1 MELIDL
7 DQSSYLVAFELLK
20 SLRLSVLAAKLGET
34 RSRPR
39 QGRAGRMMRHRA
51 RERGTLAQHRRH
63 SVDLLLLAALLL
75 GCSDGGQHGP
85 DGGGPGTV
93 DAGREPGV
101 DAPAGVEPGMPPGPP
116 TLPPRETLCDNHLDD
131 DADGILDCMDDDCA
145 AEPACAFAPPLDRT
159 VAPSFSDSVRFLFD
173 GPHAVQL
180 EADPGVF
187 DPMRISVLRGRVLDR
202 DGKGVEGVRI
212 TVHGHEAYGYTI
224 TRQGGTFDI
233 AINGGGPISLTYQAP
248 GFLPVQRSI
257 ETNHRQYHWLPDVV
271 LTARDAAVTEIVPG
285 AAEVQVARGSVQEDE
300 DGARQATMVFPA
312 GTQAT
317 AVLPD
322 GSEVVLDTMRV
333 RATEYTTGE
342 RGPEA
347 MPGTLPPTSGYT
359 YAVELSVDEAEAM
372 GASSVKF
379 DRPIGFYLENFL
391 GFEVGESVPTGYY
404 DRERAAWVPSE
415 SGVVLAILDELDGLA
430 AIDLDGD
437 DIAEDDETLAAAGIT
452 VEERAE
458 LAALYE
464 PGQTL
469 WRAPI
474 THFTPWDCN
483 WPYGPPFDAI
493 FPDDDF
499 FRDPDHERPCTRAGS
514 VIQCERQ
521 SLGQFVDVPGTHVT
535 LAYHGHRK
543 RGWQADHELAFQLSG
558 TNLPASAKGVVLEVE
573 IAGQRHEQ
581 RFDAAANLQ
590 GSFSWN
596 GRDAYG
602 RRPQAMQRAR
612 VRLGYTYDGVYG
624 SAARFGGRGRGPIT
638 GVRSRSEVTLWREAM
653 VPVGIWDAQPQALGG
668 FGLASHHAYDPESKT
683 LFFGDGTQRSARN
696 VAPVLIEL
704 IKNVTSGEYDA
715 LHAVHGAADGSV
727 YAATLSGRIY
737 RIAPDGSRT
746 LVAAGLREPRD
757 LALAADGTLYVAEHN
772 ANRIIAIAPD
782 GSQRVVAG
790 GGTDFFLDLTGAAI
804 PATQV
809 KLQAPAGIALAPDGG
824 LYIADRILGT
834 GVVRYVDPV
843 GMLSNVDGLFRPFDV
858 ELGADGSLYVT
869 HLEDRTL
876 RRMHPDGR
884 IEVVFDRSAG
894 IAPLGVAVRADG
906 AVFVSDLV
914 TTSVIRVDPDGTRT
928 TVAGGG
934 TRDMAHGEISTDV
947 AIPYP
952 YLHRVA
958 VDAEGE
964 LVFSARTH
972 VYRVSSAA
980 PGLSAE
986 DIAVPARDGSVLYVF
1001 DRTGRHRETR
1011 DALTGVTLLGF
1022 HYDNHGR
1029 VIAVTDRAGLST
1041 YIERDLTGVAR
1052 AIVGPY
1058 GQRTALFY
1066 EDSGDLE
1073 RIRDPLQRDVVF
1085 GYDPA
1090 GRLTSMR
1097 DARGGLHRYGY
1108 DDRGRLV
1115 TDIGP
1120 TGYTQTLAPAGAV
1133 HGSDVSVTTSLARSM
1148 RYELQRTS
1156 SDEVVRT
1163 TYLPWGGSGTVRKRA
1178 GRTEVTGPDGTA
1190 SEFALASDPR
1200 WQSQSPWVRMAR
1212 VRTPEGRT
1220 FETTSARELAFD
1232 DPAHPHRIT
1241 SLEQRH
1247 TIHGRTSTA
1256 RYDAAARTI
1265 TSQNPGGQQRTVTLD
1280 ELGRVLRIDQAGKP
1294 PYLVGYDAHGRI
1306 ETVQHGEGA
1315 GARITWFHY
1324 DANGNLAERIDPLQ
1338 RTHIYEHDL
1347 LGRLR
1352 ALEGPDGRRIEL
1364 DYDAHDN
1371 LIKVVPPGRPAHEFR
1386 YNGADSAERYIPPV
1400 LAGVDA
1406 AVGFRYDADLA
1417 PESADGP
1424 GDQQI
1429 TFHHDQAG
1437 RIERVMIARGEY
1449 LHEYDPTTGELA
1461 QLSSPDAVGLHFG
1474 RDGPLLRAARLTTPG
1489 AAEAVVFYDHDDA
1502 FRLWKLGIQGAAP
1515 IEHSYDANDALT
1527 QAGPLTIQ
1535 RDPETSLPDIT
1546 RAGAVETDLDLSQFG
1561 EPERFAATFAGQLLF
1576 EATYERDALGRITH
1590 IDEVIAGQP
1599 RSVTYDYDAADRLA
1613 SVEEHGQPT
1622 RELLYDPNG
1631 NLTEIREAGI
1641 PVLTAA
1647 HDAQDRLLTH
1657 GPLALTHTPSGHLET
1672 KLDTRT
1678 GERTVYGYDELG
1690 NLLGVELADGRSIQY
1705 LVDGA
1710 DRRVAKLVDGE
1721 LQWLL
1726 VYAGGLPI
1734 ARLRPDGSV
1743 ESIYVY
1749 GALAH
1754 VPDLVIKG
1762 GRTYRIVHD
1771 HLGSP
1776 RLVVD
1781 VETGDIAQRLDYD
1794 VFGRVLADT
1803 HPDFQPFGFAGGLH
1817 DVDAGLVRF
1826 GARDYDPELGR
1837 WTAKDPS
1844 GFAGG
1849 DTNLYAYAYG
1859 DPVNFVDPN
1868 GELAFLVPLAIVAIK
1883 GALAG
1888 AAMDAGM
1895 ELASQLIENGGDVDC
1910 LDWGDVGASAVGGG
1924 MSGGLTGPLGKALS
1938 SLKKVSSAAR
1948 KARGGENAA
1957 TAAGRRAHANYG
1969 TALGSEYDMRVRLP
1983 SGRRPDAV
1991 NWEKHEVREL
2001 KPDNPAAVRRG
2012 ERQVERYRKELEEV
2026 TGEPWTSEVD
2036 VYRSG
2041 GH

>member
-1 MELIDL
+1 
-7 DQSSYLVAFELLK
+7 
-20 SLRLSVLAAKLGET
+20 
-34 RSRPR
+34 
-39 QGRAGRMMRHRA
+39 MRDRA
-51 RERGTLAQHRRH
+51 REPGTLSQHRRH
-63 SVDLLLLAALLL
+63 SLELLLLAALPLAC
-75 GCSDGGQHGP
+75 GDGAQHGP
-85 DGGGPGTV
+85 DGGGPGV
-93 DAGREPGV
+93 SDAGRGPGV
-101 DAPAGVEPGMPPGPP
+101 DAPAGPEPGMPPGPP
-116 TLPPRETLCDNHLDD
+116 PLPSRETACDNDLDD
-131 DADGILDCMDDDCA
+131 DSDTFIDCA
-145 AEPACAFAPPLDRT
+145 DNDCSAEAACASAPPLDRT
-159 VAPSFSDSVRFLFD
+159 IAAGFHETVRFLFD
-173 GPHAVQL
+173 GEQAVQL
-180 EADPGVF
+180 EVDPDAF
-187 DPMRISVLRGRVLDR
+187 DPMRISVLRGRVIDR
-202 DGKGVEGVRI
+202 QGKAVDGVRI
-212 TVHGHEAYGYTI
+212 TVHGQDAYGYTT
-224 TRQGGTFDI
+224 TRQGGTFDVVL
-233 AINGGGPISLTYQAP
+233 NGGGPATLSYHAS
-248 GFLPVQRSI
+248 GFLPVQRTI
-257 ETNHRQYHWLPDVV
+257 DTDHRQYHWLPDVV
-271 LTARDAAVTEIVPG
+271 LTARDAVVTEIVPG

-322 GSEVVLDTMRV
+322 GSEVALDTMRV

-342 RGPEA
+342 RGREA

-359 YAVELSVDEAEAM
+359 YAVELSVDEADAM
-372 GASSVKF
+372 GASSVVF
-379 DRPIGFYLENFL
+379 DQPVGLYLENFL

-404 DRERAAWVPSE
+404 DRERAAWVPSK
-415 SGVVLAILDELDGLA
+415 SGVVLAIVDELDGLA
-430 AIDLDGD
+430 TIDLDGD

-458 LAALYE
+458 LALLYE

-483 WPYGPPFDAI
+483 WPFGPPFDAI

-521 SLGQFVDVPGTHVT
+521 SLGQLVGVPGTHVT

-558 TNLPASAKGVVLEVE
+558 TNLPTSAKGVVLEVE

-590 GSFSWN
+590 GSFSWD

-602 RRPQAMQRAR
+602 RRLQGMQRAR

-624 SAARFGGRGRGPIT
+624 SAPRFGGRGRGQVT

-653 VPVGIWDAQPQALGG
+653 VPVGIWDAQPQGLGG

-683 LFFGDGTQRSARN
+683 LFLGDGTQRSARN
-696 VAPVLIEL
+696 VAPVLVEL
-704 IKNVTSGEYDA
+704 IKNVTANEYDA

-727 YAATLSGRIY
+727 YAATLYGRIY

-757 LALAADGTLYVAEHN
+757 LALAADGTLYVAEN
-772 ANRIIAIAPD
+772 NGNRIIAIAPD
-782 GSQRVVAG
+782 GSQTVVAG
-790 GGTDFFLDLTGAAI
+790 GGTDYFLDLTGAAI

-834 GVVRYVDPV
+834 GVVRYVDPA
-843 GMLSNVDGLFRPFDV
+843 GMLSNIDGLFRPFDV
-858 ELGADGSLYVT
+858 ELGADGSLYVS

-894 IAPLGVAVRADG
+894 IAPLGLAVRADG
-906 AVFVSDLV
+906 SVFVSDLV
-914 TTSVIRVDPDGTRT
+914 TMSVIRVDPDGTRT

-934 TRDMAHGEISTDV
+934 QRDMAHGEISTD
-947 AIPYP
+947 IGIP

-972 VYRVSSAA
+972 VYRVTAAVPGISAD
-980 PGLSAE
+980 
-986 DIAVPARDGSVLYVF
+986 DIAVPSRDGRTLYVF

-1011 DALTGVTLLGF
+1011 DALTGVTLLAF
-1022 HYDNHGR
+1022 NYDDHGR

-1041 YIERDLTGVAR
+1041 HIERDPTGLAQ

-1058 GQRTALFY
+1058 AQRTALFY

-1073 RIRDPLQRDVVF
+1073 RIRDPLQREVMF
-1085 GYDPA
+1085 GYDLA

-1097 DARGGLHRYGY
+1097 DARGGQHRYDY
-1108 DDRGRLV
+1108 DARGRLV

-1120 TGYTQTLAPAGAV
+1120 TGYTQTLAPAGDAL
-1133 HGSDVSVTTSLARSM
+1133 HGSDVSVTTSRARSM

-1163 TYLPWGGSGTVRKRA
+1163 THLPWGGRGIVRKRA
-1178 GRTEVTGPDGTA
+1178 GRTEATAPDGTT
-1190 SEFALASDPR
+1190 SEFTLASDPR
-1200 WQSQSPWVRMAR
+1200 WQSQAPWARTAR
-1212 VRTPEGRT
+1212 VRTPQGRT
-1220 FETTSARELAFD
+1220 FEATSERELAFD
-1232 DPAHPHRIT
+1232 DPAHPHRVT

-1247 TIHGRTSTA
+1247 TINGRTSTA

-1265 TSQNPGGQQRTVTLD
+1265 TSQTPGGQQRTVTLD

-1294 PYLVGYDAHGRI
+1294 PYLVEYDDDGRI
-1306 ETVQHGEGA
+1306 ELVQHGEGA
-1315 GARITWFHY
+1315 ATRITRFHY
-1324 DANGNLAERIDPLQ
+1324 DENGNLAERIDPLQ
-1338 RTHIYEHDL
+1338 RTHIYEHDV

-1352 ALEGPDGRRIEL
+1352 ALEGPDGTRIEL
-1364 DYDAHDN
+1364 EYDAHDN
-1371 LIKVVPPGRPAHEFR
+1371 LAKVVPPGRPAHQFR
-1386 YNGADSAERYIPPV
+1386 YTGADSAERYIPPA

-1406 AVGFRYDADLA
+1406 EVGFRYDTDLA

-1429 TFHHDQAG
+1429 MFHHDQAG
-1437 RIERVMIARGEY
+1437 RIERVSLARGEY

-1461 QLSSPDAVGLHFG
+1461 RLSSPDAVGLHYG
-1474 RDGPLLRAARLTTPG
+1474 RDGPLLRETRWSILG
-1489 AAEAVVFYDHDDA
+1489 AAEAVVSYDQDDA
-1502 FRLWKLGIQGAAP
+1502 FRLWKLGIQGTAP
-1515 IEHSYDANDALT
+1515 IVHGYDANDALT

-1535 RDPETSLPDIT
+1535 RDPQTSLPDIT

-1561 EPERFAATFAGQLLF
+1561 EPERYAATFAGQLLY
-1576 EATYERDALGRITH
+1576 EASYERDALGRITH
-1590 IDEVIAGQP
+1590 LDEIIAGQP
-1599 RSVTYDYDAADRLA
+1599 RSVTYDYDDADRLA
-1613 SVEEHGQPT
+1613 YVEEQGQPA
-1622 RELLYDPNG
+1622 RELLYDSNG
-1631 NLTEIREAGI
+1631 NLVEVREADI
-1641 PVLTAA
+1641 PVLVAS
-1647 HDAQDRLLTH
+1647 HDAQDRLQTH
-1657 GPLALTHTPSGHLET
+1657 GHLALTYTDSGHLET
-1672 KLDTRT
+1672 KLDTHT
-1678 GERTVYGYDELG
+1678 GERTTYRYDEFG
-1690 NLLGVELADGRSIQY
+1690 NLLGAELADGRSIQY

-1710 DRRVAKLVDGE
+1710 DRRVAKLMDGE
-1721 LQWLL
+1721 LQWLF
-1726 VYAGGLPI
+1726 VYAGGLPV
-1734 ARLRPDGSV
+1734 ARLHPDGSV

-1754 VPDLVIKG
+1754 VPDVVIKG

-1771 HLGSP
+1771 QLGSP

-1781 VETGDIAQRLDYD
+1781 VETGDMAQRLDYD
-1794 VFGRVLADT
+1794 VSGRVLADT
-1803 HPDFQPFGFAGGLH
+1803 NPDFQPFGFAGGLH
-1817 DVDAGLVRF
+1817 DVDTGLVRF

-1868 GELAFLVPLAIVAIK
+1868 GELAFLVPLAIIAIK

-1888 AAMDAGM
+1888 AAMDASI
-1895 ELASQLIENGGDVDC
+1895 ELASQLIENGGDTDC
-1910 LDWGDVGASAVGGG
+1910 LDWGDVGTSAVGGAS
-1924 MSGGLTGPLGKALS
+1924 SGAVGGVFGKAFTAAKSLGKAA
-1938 SLKKVSSAAR
+1938 K
-1948 KARGGENAA
+1948 G
-1957 TAAGRRAHANYG
+1957 GRRAGKQFRPHPKAEGPHTVFRRDPETGRVSHYE
-1969 TALGSEYDMRVRLP
+1969 TYDSP
-1983 SGRRPDAV
+1983 SPGVGKRFDGVGPSHGGVDTPHV
-1991 NWEKHEVREL
+1991 H
-2001 KPDNPAAVRRG
+2001 PTTYHSNPADPTRG
-2012 ERQVERYRKELEEV
+2012 RFVEGPARPATPDELPL
-2026 TGEPWTSEVD
+2026 GYPQ
-2036 VYRSG
+2036 
-2041 GH
+2041 